1 MNIELLLFGVI
12 IAVFL
17 IDFLKKG
24 MKKRN
29 DSNELI
35 KVEDNEDQN
44 QKKYKFI
51 LYVYAFLGSVVIGVL
66 GTYLIYCYYRGDINI
81 IASFTDS
88 LYNDT
93 IHITNFF
100 FLFALTFA
108 ILSYISFGKT
118 RFFKYLSSRKKN
130 VILSILSVIV
140 LKVIIHYLFYPL
152 KSKITRKILKQS
164 ASQRFSRVRT
174 RGGSRDGENTFSYI
188 TETINT
194 DLGEYIIS
202 SKNGE
207 LTLFTEMPLLFI
219 PSLILFL
226 VIIWLFNDKI
236 KAR

>member
-29 DSNELI
+29 DSNKLT
-35 KVEDNEDQN
+35 KVEDNEEPI
-44 QKKYKFI
+44 QKQKRYKFI

-66 GTYLIYCYYRGDINI
+66 GTYLIYCYYRGDINV
-81 IASFTDS
+81 IASFTYS
-88 LYNDT
+88 LHNDT
-93 IHITNFF
+93 IHITNFLV
-100 FLFALTFA
+100 LFALTFA
-108 ILSYISFGKT
+108 ILSYVFFGKT
-118 RFFKYLSSRKKN
+118 RFFKYISSRKKN
-130 VILSILSVIV
+130 ITLSILIVIT
-140 LKVIIHYLFYPL
+140 LKVIIHFMFYPL
-152 KSKITRKILKQS
+152 KSRRITGQIEQI
-164 ASQRFSRVRT
+164 VD
-174 RGGSRDGENTFSYI
+174 RGRRRIMKNT
-188 TETINT
+188 TETINA
-194 DLGEYIIS
+194 DLGEHLVS
-202 SKNGE
+202 SESGE